1 MFDFIL
7 GNTVFTKAI
16 MSLLFYW
23 NTKLVGVDDI
33 IQKHDTCNVED
44 RADKEKVACFSEK
57 EVRRLSRNGYQS
69 E

>member
-16 MSLLFYW
+16 IACCFIGILSWSVL
-23 NTKLVGVDDI
+23 TI
-33 IQKHDTCNVED
+33 SCNVED

>member
-16 MSLLFYW
+16 IACCFIGIL
-23 NTKLVGVDDI
+23 
-33 IQKHDTCNVED
+33 
-44 RADKEKVACFSEK
+44 ADKEKVACFSEK
-57 EVRRLSRNGYQS
+57 EIRRLSRNGYQS

>member
-16 MSLLFYW
+16 IACCFIGILSWSVLTISYRS
-23 NTKLVGVDDI
+23 
-33 IQKHDTCNVED
+33 NVED

>member
-16 MSLLFYW
+16 IACCFIGILSWSVLTISYRS
-23 NTKLVGVDDI
+23 I
-33 IQKHDTCNVED
+33 ED
-44 RADKEKVACFSEK
+44 RADEEKVACFSEK